1 MTSSSLEIM
10 AALFGGVS
18 QEDVDNAHACAKRVS
33 DALYK
38 TENAEIFHRWD

>member
-1 MTSSSLEIM
+1 MTSSSSERM

-18 QEDVDNAHACAKRVS
+18 QEDVDNAVKRVS

-38 TENAEIFHRWD
+38 TENVEIFHRWD

>member
-18 QEDVDNAHACAKRVS
+18 QEDVDNAVKRVS

-38 TENAEIFHRWD
+38 TENVEIFHRWD